1 MRLSSRRAEEGG
13 SVLILVPVG
22 FLVLILLAAIAV
34 DGAVSYLG
42 QRQLVDAVSGAANDA
57 ATAGLDSAAFY
68 RSGVVQIDP
77 ARAGAAVCQAVT
89 AQGDADLRGLT
100 IWIAVAGPVIRVRAR
115 AEVAAV
121 FGRIVPG
128 FGLRV
133 VTGEASAAAAG
144 AVVDRTEPQDF
155 VLLNC
160 ALDTAVVD

>member
-1 MRLSSRRAEEGG
+1 MRLSSRRGDERG
-13 SVLILVPVG
+13 SVLILVPAG

-34 DGAVSYLG
+34 DGAVTYLG
-42 QRQLVDAVSGAANDA
+42 QRQLIDAVSGAANDA

-77 ARAGAAVCQAVT
+77 TRAGAAVCQTVL

-121 FGRIVPG
+121 FGRIIPG
-128 FGLRV
+128 FGLREV
-133 VTGEASAAAAG
+133 SGEASAAAAG
-144 AVVDRTEPQDF
+144 AAVDRSEPQDF
-155 VLLNC
+155 VLLRC
-160 ALDTAVVD
+160 T